1 MAWKKILKEKKK
13 YNMDGIDH
21 YQVLLDLR
29 EDIRKSIEE
38 AHSKMSDIG
47 DNMIKEYGFKN
58 LEKYL
63 MHLDKSLKTE
73 LMRAIVGE
81 LEDIGTKANE
91 ILNETFETYSP
102 STEGEIEDERR
113 KERAAMADYEFRA
126 ERSHQGD
133 YYD

>member
-1 MAWKKILKEKKK
+1 MTWENILKEKKK

-38 AHSKMSDIG
+38 AHSKMSDIA
-47 DNMIKEYGFKN
+47 DDMIKEYGMKS

-63 MHLDKSLKTE
+63 LHLDKSLKTE
-73 LMRAIVGE
+73 LMRTIVGE
-81 LEDIGTKANE
+81 LEDIGTKANK

-102 STEGEIEDERR
+102 STEGEIEDENR
-113 KERAAMADYEFRA
+113 KERGAMADYEFRA
-126 ERSHQGD
+126 ERFHQG
-133 YYD
+133 